1 MGGAAMIRGLRESRW
16 ALGVFIGLTVSACAM
31 DESLRTSAKEATPYP
46 PPGYNHTVQSSDVA
60 LYWNCARPDAAV
72 VQVSGVAFNPW
83 ASQPVRFLE
92 LELVGVDSGERTV
105 SEVGAEAR
113 DMQILTNQSTPFHL
127 RLRTAGSES
136 RLDLYYRYKFQDG
149 GRDRMLA
156 SLAWNAPLLLA
167 QQVQFRVR
175 DACSETQHRV
185 R

>member
-1 MGGAAMIRGLRESRW
+1 MNWEMREIRFALLVLVGSALSGCAADGSFT
-16 ALGVFIGLTVSACAM
+16 GSAPQ
-31 DESLRTSAKEATPYP
+31 ATPYP
-46 PPGYNHTVQSSDVA
+46 PPGYSHTVQSSAVV
-60 LYWNCARPDAAV
+60 LYWNCAQPEPTV
-72 VQVSGVAFNPW
+72 VELNGLAFNPW
-83 ASQPVRFLE
+83 SSQPVRSLE
-92 LELVGVDSGERTV
+92 VELVGVDSRERTV

-113 DMQILTNQSTPFHL
+113 DRQILTNQSTPFHL

-156 SLAWNAPLLLA
+156 GLAWDAPILLA

>member
-1 MGGAAMIRGLRESRW
+1 MARQKRGMRLTFSV
-16 ALGVFIGLTVSACAM
+16 LVGIGLLGCAADGSFVASAPPA
-31 DESLRTSAKEATPYP
+31 EPYP
-46 PPGYNHTVQSSDVA
+46 PPGYRHTVQSSAVV
-60 LYWNCARPDAAV
+60 LYWNCERPEPTV
-72 VQVSGVAFNPW
+72 VEVSGLAFNPW
-83 ASQPVRFLE
+83 QSQPVRSLE
-92 LELVGVDSGERTV
+92 LELVGVDSRERTV

-113 DMQILTNQSTPFHL
+113 DTQILTNQSTPFHL

-156 SLAWNAPLLLA
+156 ALAWDGPVLLA

-175 DACSETQHRV
+175 DACSESQHRV

>member
-1 MGGAAMIRGLRESRW
+1 
-16 ALGVFIGLTVSACAM
+16 VV
-31 DESLRTSAKEATPYP
+31 
-46 PPGYNHTVQSSDVA
+46 
-60 LYWNCARPDAAV
+60 LYWNCARPEPGV
-72 VQVSGVAFNPW
+72 VEISGLAFHPW
-83 ASQPVRFLE
+83 NSQPVRSLE
-92 LELVGVDSGERTV
+92 LERVGVDSREHTV

-156 SLAWNAPLLLA
+156 SLAWNAPILLA

>member
-1 MGGAAMIRGLRESRW
+1 MDWEMRGIRFALSVLVGIALSGCAADGSFT
-16 ALGVFIGLTVSACAM
+16 GSAPP
-31 DESLRTSAKEATPYP
+31 ATPYP
-46 PPGYNHTVQSSDVA
+46 PPGYNHTVQSGAVV
-60 LYWNCARPDAAV
+60 LYWNCARPEPGV
-72 VQVSGVAFNPW
+72 VEISGLAFNPW
-83 ASQPVRFLE
+83 NSQPVRSLE
-92 LELVGVDSGERTV
+92 LELVGVDSREHTV

-156 SLAWNAPLLLA
+156 SLAWNAPILLA

>member
-1 MGGAAMIRGLRESRW
+1 MGWEMRGIRF
-16 ALGVFIGLTVSACAM
+16 ALSVLVGIALSGCAVDGSFMGSAPP
-31 DESLRTSAKEATPYP
+31 ATPYP
-46 PPGYNHTVQSSDVA
+46 PPGYNHTIQSSAVA
-60 LYWNCARPDAAV
+60 LYWNCTRPEPAV
-72 VQVSGVAFNPW
+72 VEVSGLAFNPW
-83 ASQPVRFLE
+83 SSQPVRSLE

-156 SLAWNAPLLLA
+156 SLAWNAPILLA